1 MLDCISRASYLLAGR
16 DECKI
21 LYHTDDAR
29 MAEDAGADFMLS
41 PSANPTD
48 YLKSGFVGV
57 GIGGSLVDAETF
69 RQKKWDEITRSIQ
82 NFLNDLRKEKLL

>member
-29 MAEDAGADFMLS
+29 MAEDTGADFMLS
-41 PSANPTD
+41 PSANPAD
-48 YLKSGFVGV
+48 YLKSGFVG
-57 GIGGSLVDAETF
+57 GRNRRFPGRCRDFSAE
-69 RQKKWDEITRSIQ
+69 KMG
-82 NFLNDLRKEKLL
+82 